1 MFDPKRTTP
10 PSATRAVTPPQ
21 MSAVGDLET
30 AARGAKNVV
39 TRCLAVRPDERVHV
53 MVYRGDLLY
62 PFIAAAVEEAGA
74 TVVRVALEPFASATA
89 TVAECSARLA
99 PLLAGA
105 TATILLAPERPPP
118 AMSVAIAKTAE
129 SIRARHL
136 HLLQIDER
144 LLAQSIRADPE
155 LLKLVN
161 ERLCKVLAAPCD
173 VRVASESGTD
183 FAIHLSAKHPLL
195 ASAGRPSPG
204 TSENLP
210 AGHVY
215 THPARLDGTVVV
227 DRALF
232 GPGVDLD
239 RSLIRKDPPKVTF
252 TNGKVAR
259 VEGGDSL
266 VRSAVDGYLASHAY
280 ADHVGLVV
288 FPTNYLV
295 RSEARIDRQD
305 MLLPGVSLSLGYA
318 SAENTRAPYEA
329 PVQLVLLGRR
339 QTVSVGS
346 KKIVDAG
353 RFDAELSE
361 GVDPFR

>member
-1 MFDPKRTTP
+1 L
-10 PSATRAVTPPQ
+10 AVTDE
-21 MSAVGDLET
+21 AT

-39 TRCLAVRPDERVHV
+39 TRCLAAKPGERVHV
-53 MVYRGDLLY
+53 LVYRGEALY
-62 PFIAAAVEEAGA
+62 PFLAAAIEDAGA
-74 TVVRVALEPFASATA
+74 VPVRVALEMFASATA
-89 TVAECSARLA
+89 TVAECSAKLA

-105 TATILLAPERPPP
+105 TATMLLAPERPPP
-118 AMSVAIAKTAE
+118 AMSVAIAKTTE

-136 HLLQIDER
+136 HMLQVDER
-144 LLAQSIRADPE
+144 LLAQSVRADPD
-155 LLKLVN
+155 LLILVN
-161 ERLCKVLAAPCD
+161 ERVQAVLRPPCD
-173 VRVASESGTD
+173 VRLTSDAGTD
-183 FAIHLSAKHPLL
+183 VDLHLSSKHPLL

-210 AGHVY
+210 AVHVY
-215 THPARLDGTVVV
+215 THPARFKGTLVV
-227 DRALF
+227 DRAVF

-239 RSLIRKDPPKVTF
+239 RALVRKDPPRVAF
-252 TNGKVAR
+252 VNGKVSSI
-259 VEGGDSL
+259 EGGDPT
-266 VRSAVDGYLASHAY
+266 VRKAIDGYLASHAY

-305 MLLPGVSLSLGYA
+305 MLLPGVSVSLGYA

-329 PVQLVLLGRR
+329 PVQLVFLGRR
-339 QTVSVGS
+339 QTVAVGA

-353 RFDAELSE
+353 RFDAVLSE